1 MKSKNKKKIKDEN
14 DLFFFA
20 KMNATSLVAFTM
32 VIFLLC
38 FVGFYSAGLKTGY
51 NTAIEENIG
60 AQAAYQDSVA
70 ECVIYSD
77 EVIISND
84 NCTEHVDC
92 TPNGICLLEYEKC
105 AYFIN

>member
-20 KMNATSLVAFTM
+20 KMNATSLAAFTM
-32 VIFLLC
+32 VIFIIAV
-38 FVGFYSAGLKTGY
+38 FSSYMIGFDRGIMSQ
-51 NTAIEENIG
+51 EENIG

-77 EVIISND
+77 EVIIS
-84 NCTEHVDC
+84 
-92 TPNGICLLEYEKC
+92 K
-105 AYFIN
+105 

>member
-1 MKSKNKKKIKDEN
+1 MKPKTKKKIKDEN

-20 KMNATSLVAFTM
+20 KMNATSLAAFTM
-32 VIFLLC
+32 IIFVIGIFSAYTT
-38 FVGFYSAGLKTGY
+38 GFNSGVTSK
-51 NTAIEENIG
+51 ENLG
-60 AQAAYQDSVA
+60 GAAYQDSVA
-70 ECVIYSD
+70 ECVVYSD

-84 NCTEHVDC
+84 NCTQHVDC